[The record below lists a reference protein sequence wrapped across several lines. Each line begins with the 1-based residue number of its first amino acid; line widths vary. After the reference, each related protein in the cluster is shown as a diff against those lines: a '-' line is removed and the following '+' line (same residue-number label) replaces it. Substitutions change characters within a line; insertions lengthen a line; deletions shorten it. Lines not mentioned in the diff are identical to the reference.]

1 MRRADRNSRKSKIEK
16 GDGKPSVKDKFLEI
30 ARSEE
35 YQPNLPKFEPK
46 SQNQRIALSYLR
58 EGRSLVF
65 LRGSA
70 GTGKSLCAV
79 YHAAS
84 QLKAKKVEKIY
95 LIRPAVSTGKSLGA
109 LPGTLEEKLAPYFA
123 QTIAHFNTYMGKAF
137 TGYCLRTGVIE
148 MKGVEYLRGASLE
161 NCIVI
166 CEEVQNFSA
175 EELEMVGTRIGDN
188 CQMILTGDEKQ
199 NDLRGRSGLTDTV
212 EMLLDVIEDA
222 PEYLDNAD
230 LDCLDDNVGVVTFTP
245 DDVVR
250 SGLAKAL
257 VKIYFNKGN

>member
-1 MRRADRNSRKSKIEK
+1 MPRAVKTSRKQKIAE
-16 GDGKPSVKDKFLEI
+16 GTGKPSPKEKFLEV
-30 ARSEE
+30 ARSEDV
-35 YQPNLPKFEPK
+35 QPALPPFQPK
-46 SQNQRIALSYLR
+46 TQNQRIALNILK

-70 GTGKSLCAV
+70 GTGKSLVAV

-84 QLKAKKVEKIY
+84 QLKAKKIDKVF

-123 QTIAHFNTYMGKAF
+123 QTIAHFNTCMGKAF

-148 MKGVEYLRGASLE
+148 MRSVEYLRGASLE

-166 CEEVQNFSA
+166 CEEVQNFT
-175 EELEMVGTRIGDN
+175 EEEFEMVMKRIGEG
-188 CQMILTGDEKQ
+188 CQMIMTGDETQ
-199 NDLRGRSGLTDTV
+199 NDLRGRSGLTSTV
-212 EMLLDVIEDA
+212 EKLNDVLEEA
-222 PEYLDNAD
+222 PQYLDNDD
-230 LDCLDDNVGVVTFTP
+230 LDSLEDNFGVVTFTP

-250 SGLAKAL
+250 SGLTKAL
-257 VKIYFNKGN
+257 VKIYYHSTK